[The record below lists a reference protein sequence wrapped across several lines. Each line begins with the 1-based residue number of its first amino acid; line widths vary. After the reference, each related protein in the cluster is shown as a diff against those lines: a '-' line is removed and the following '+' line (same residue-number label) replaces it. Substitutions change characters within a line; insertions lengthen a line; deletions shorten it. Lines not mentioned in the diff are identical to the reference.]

1 MAGQRL
7 DELILAE
14 TREVKKRQRQRRS
27 GLRHGPGRPDFAGLG
42 ESTIKSS
49 PLPAIGRSASAG
61 ALGNGTNK
69 HAAQSGGKHAQS
81 MATLPGTG
89 GDGGDEA
96 GGNADDANK
105 YTGRVE
111 HLQTEVRALRTQYNG
126 LRDTHRRLRTQ
137 ISDFSHKLNY
147 LKREDDVEENRR
159 LGMEQIEKQRR
170 ELDKAKKM
178 LENTLNY
185 RRTLNFMTSR
195 LKEERLTYDNTLK
208 AYEEA
213 LEVRRA
219 EGAEVRALAAE
230 VRMAKTQ
237 EERELSRLKT
247 LVTKERTYWQQQVD
261 ERRREARKREE
272 QKRWAEERKR
282 KEDEEDEGGENGEGK
297 QGEGKHG
304 EKGGRSNKLV
314 AISTKKLDLNALRAK
329 VDEYSRAFTEIRL
342 ATGLNNVDD
351 MIERYNQHTAHTDE
365 MDAQIAEIRAEV
377 ERLTDRRGEMQRK
390 LETIKF
396 SGAGTTDFNH
406 DMIDKLSREG
416 DEARRK
422 LKVIREEHEKVEK
435 MNLEVKQSI
444 DAMAR
449 KLNSVSI
456 ETPAGVVSGGAGGG
470 VGGKDEAS
478 SKMAGSGDD
487 NGVGA
492 TIKLIGTIEE
502 KMTQLMEVLD
512 AGGDAAGD
520 RSGDAGSAGAVGDL
534 QNIMETLLS
543 KNKFNVRV
551 RPNTPT
557 SKEHLLLRG
566 AGLSA
571 SANARPSSRAESK
584 EKGQAKKDN
593 ADGIRSRRGPGAPA
607 ES

>member
-1 MAGQRL
+1 MGM
-7 DELILAE
+7 
-14 TREVKKRQRQRRS
+14 T
-27 GLRHGPGRPDFAGLG
+27 
-42 ESTIKSS
+42 S
-49 PLPAIGRSASAG
+49 PLPAIGRSASTGNLG
-61 ALGNGTNK
+61 ASAK
-69 HAAQSGGKHAQS
+69 QARGGKLSQS

-89 GDGGDEA
+89 GHGGGGDA
-96 GGNADDANK
+96 SGDASDSDDASK

-111 HLQTEVRALRTQYNG
+111 SLQTEVRALRTQYNG

-185 RRTLNFMTSR
+185 RRTLNFMTNR

-219 EGAEVRALAAE
+219 EAAEVRALAAE

-237 EERELSRLKT
+237 EERELARLKT
-247 LVTKERTYWQQQVD
+247 LVTKERVYWQQQVD

-282 KEDEEDEGGENGEGK
+282 KEDEEEDGEGGEGKNGEGK
-297 QGEGKHG
+297 NGEG
-304 EKGGRSNKLV
+304 GGRSNKLV
-314 AISTKKLDLNALRAK
+314 TISTKKLDLNALRAK

-365 MDAQIAEIRAEV
+365 MDSQIAEIRAEV
-377 ERLTDRRGEMQRK
+377 ERLTDRRAEMQRK

-456 ETPAGVVSGGAGGG
+456 ETPTGVVSGASSAGGKEE
-470 VGGKDEAS
+470 VP
-478 SKMAGSGDD
+478 SKTIGSGED
-487 NGVGA
+487 NGVSA

-520 RSGDAGSAGAVGDL
+520 RSGDTGASGAVGDL

-543 KNKFNVRV
+543 KNKYNVRV
-551 RPNTPT
+551 RPSTPT

-571 SANARPSSRAESK
+571 SANARPSSRADSK